1 MNTPSTPSDSAEAT
15 RNEIPADVLRFLV
28 ENIDTVPQL
37 ETLLMMH
44 EDQDRSWLV
53 ADVASRNYITEQRA
67 MDTLNALQRRGL
79 VSMEDSQPRFQFN
92 PVREEDRARVADLA
106 RFYRRNLSLVTE
118 LIHAKPSA
126 SVKEFARAFDL
137 KKDR

>member
-1 MNTPSTPSDSAEAT
+1 MG
-15 RNEIPADVLRFLV
+15 RIHEIPAHVLRFLE

-44 EDQDRSWLV
+44 EDQDRSWLI
-53 ADVASRNYITEQRA
+53 ADVASRNYTTEQRA

-79 VSMEDSQPRFQFN
+79 VSSEESPPRFRFD
-92 PVREEDRARVADLA
+92 PAKEEVRALVADLA
-106 RFYRRNLSLVTE
+106 RCYQRNLSLVTE

>member
-1 MNTPSTPSDSAEAT
+1 MMDS
-15 RNEIPADVLRFLV
+15 RDEIPAHVLRFLD

-37 ETLLMMH
+37 ETLLMMC
-44 EDQDRSWLV
+44 EERDRSWRI

-67 MDTLNALQRRGL
+67 TETLNALLRRGL
-79 VSMEDSQPRFQFN
+79 VSSEESPSRFRFN
-92 PVREEDRARVADLA
+92 PGTDVIRATVVDLA
-106 RFYRRNLSLVTE
+106 RCYQRNLSRITM

-126 SVKEFARAFDL
+126 SIQEFARAFDL

>member
-1 MNTPSTPSDSAEAT
+1 MTEP
-15 RNEIPADVLRFLV
+15 RNDIPAPVRRFLE

-37 ETLLMMH
+37 ETLLMMYEKPQH
-44 EDQDRSWLV
+44 SWLI

-67 MDTLNALQRRGL
+67 ADTLSALERRGL
-79 VSMEDSQPRFQFN
+79 VVAEESATRFRFQ
-92 PVREEDRARVADLA
+92 PAHDEVRALVAELA
-106 RFYRRNLSLVTE
+106 QCYQRKLSAVTG

-126 SVKEFARAFDL
+126 SIKEFARAFDL

>member
-1 MNTPSTPSDSAEAT
+1 MNS
-15 RNEIPADVLRFLV
+15 RNEIPARVLRFLE

-37 ETLLMMH
+37 ETLLMMY
-44 EDQDRSWLV
+44 EKLGLDWPV

-67 MDTLNALQRRGL
+67 TETLGALQRRGL
-79 VSMEDSQPRFQFN
+79 VTAEGSPPRFRFN
-92 PVREEDRARVADLA
+92 SANDETRALVAELA
-106 RFYRRNLSLVTE
+106 LCYQRQLSAVTE
-118 LIHAKPSA
+118 IIHAKPSA